1 MNMPTRKR
9 FWLGGSVLSML
20 LVTTPLYAAT
30 QSAESLLK
38 HMKMALEP
46 AKASTRT
53 MTFTVHSA
61 SFNESTK
68 IVAQQARR
76 AFPGEARS
84 VTMVVSPESLKGVT
98 VLVQER
104 KGSSNLVSV
113 YYPTLKRVRSFSG
126 IGAFEPFLGTDFTYA
141 DLGLLDVSERTL
153 KLLGTNEHDGAK
165 AYEVQETP
173 KNTSYYARIVDRIDA
188 TTGLPLERDHYDVA
202 NVLWRKQIYDNVAT
216 IDGVL
221 TPMKVR
227 IEDVQSGD
235 WSELVVNDLHYDVQV
250 PEAVFD
256 AQKLSEVSSNPLWV
270 GK

>member
-1 MNMPTRKR
+1 MNVRTRKR
-9 FWLGGSVLSML
+9 FWLSGSVLSML
-20 LVTTPLYAAT
+20 LVTAPLYAAT

-38 HMKMALEP
+38 DMKMALEP

-53 MTFTVHSA
+53 MTFTVHST
-61 SFNESTK
+61 SFKESTK

-76 AFPGEARS
+76 ASPGAAAS
-84 VTMVVSPESLKGVT
+84 VTVVVSPESLKGVT

-104 KGSSNLVSV
+104 KGDSNLVSV
-113 YYPTLKRVRSFSG
+113 YYPAFKRVRSFSG
-126 IGAFEPFLGTDFTYA
+126 VGAFESFLGTDFTYA
-141 DLGLLDVSERTL
+141 DLGLVDVRERTL
-153 KLLGTNEHDGAK
+153 KLLGPKEHDGAE
-165 AYEVQETP
+165 AYELQETP

-188 TTGLPLERDHYDVA
+188 ATGLPLERDHYDVGNA
-202 NVLWRKQIYDNVAT
+202 LWRKQIYQDVAT

-256 AQKLSEVSSNPLWV
+256 AQKLVEVSSNPLWSV
-270 GK
+270 K